1 MIVAA
6 AKFQNTDIVIMGIVL
21 IGLIGFAIDVGI
33 RMLER
38 YLVPWKGKG

>member
-1 MIVAA
+1 
-6 AKFQNTDIVIMGIVL
+6 L

-33 RMLER
+33 RLLEK